1 MECLTVKHNVVEIKS
16 VADFVNI
23 NSRMNGKT
31 KEVCFVR
38 LIGCNSSL
46 IKDIQTMDKILGE
59 RMQRGKVLYKH
70 IDKLPDYFNADEV
83 SLYTAAYGDWVKCG
97 RESVKITSCDSNLL
111 SAALG
116 NACVSCVRILKRHKP
131 NLSEA
136 MERNF
141 IVKLLYWFDS
151 VMTNLPAKWDS
162 IKSIKIVGE
171 NVTKEQEYL
180 FFYLLTLVGCD
191 VLLLQKKCDI
201 ERTSESLKLST
212 AVVVGEFEKNVPVR
226 GVTSSNAGSVVN
238 VHKESSMPVVRI
250 PDRPDRRRVQP
261 SAAVRQSPVV
271 TQPMSSAVRQEVK
284 FSRPNNIPVRTNV
297 KAPQPPRQE
306 KSYEELAA
314 LASSIVLIAIL
325 DKEGKIKGSGSGIM
339 IGTGGYILTNCHVAT
354 AGAAYA
360 VHIEGEEKPYF
371 TDEIIKYHKDL
382 DLALI
387 RIERSLSPLPIYR
400 GSKKLVRGQRVVAI
414 GSPLGLFNSV
424 SDGIISGFR
433 KIDDVDMIQ
442 FTAPISNGSSGGAVL
457 NMYGEVVGIS
467 TAGIDSGQ
475 NLNLAIG
482 YENIIPFVSGFV
494 G

>member
-1 MECLTVKHNVVEIKS
+1 MDYLTVRHNVTEIKS

-23 NSRMNGKT
+23 NSRINGKT

-46 IKDIQTMDKILGE
+46 IKDTRTMDKILGE
-59 RMQRGKVLYKH
+59 RMQRGKVLYRH
-70 IDKLPDYFNADEV
+70 IDKLTDYFSADEV
-83 SLYTAAYGDWVKCG
+83 NLYTSAYGDWIKSG
-97 RESVKITSCDSNLL
+97 KRSVKINSCDSNLM
-111 SAALG
+111 SSALG
-116 NACVSCVRILKRHKP
+116 NACVSCVNILKKHKP

-141 IVKLLYWFDS
+141 VVKLLCWFDS
-151 VMTNLPAKWDS
+151 VMKNLPVRIDD
-162 IKSIKIVGE
+162 IKNIKIVGE

-201 ERTSESLKLST
+201 ENNSESLKLS
-212 AVVVGEFEKNVPVR
+212 VSFVVGEFEKKE
-226 GVTSSNAGSVVN
+226 TSDEVKKSNAAPAVN
-238 VHKESSMPVVRI
+238 VRNEASLPVVKI
-250 PDRPDRRRVQP
+250 PDRPDRRRIQP
-261 SAAVRQSPVV
+261 SAGTRQRSVL
-271 TQPMSSAVRQEVK
+271 TQPMNSEVRQGMN
-284 FSRPNNIPVRTNV
+284 FSRPNNTPVRTNV
-297 KAPQPPRQE
+297 NAPQPPVQE

-325 DKEGKIKGSGSGIM
+325 DKEGEIKGSGSGIM

-354 AGAAYA
+354 AGVAYA

-387 RIERSLSPLPIYR
+387 RIERSLSPLPIYS

-414 GSPLGLFNSV
+414 GSPLGLFNTV

-475 NLNLAIG
+475 NLNLAVG
-482 YENIIPFVSGFV
+482 YENIIPFVRGFI